1 MKIRRFT
8 DNGRQKFVLLYNQIK
23 ASIINN
29 NKSIEKGFTKN
40 LKAQVKNLLNDK
52 NLSEE
57 TGITEEIEFKN
68 FNNSFEFG
76 EYLNNKLKEK
86 SFSSIAYDGNLWDWL
101 SLYYFDIVF
110 HPKARGYSEHRYI
123 LSEDWFTRN
132 RHLVRTPW
140 YIVNVYGKNG
150 KLFLAKET
158 YTGTDYLEQFIS
170 HRISENYTKF
180 AEIAFNLYFDK
191 KNNEPKPGFSKKFVK
206 RNKQKTL
213 IKGSLGRLV
222 DKLNQYNEIY
232 DIWEMK
238 VTDIIQ
244 LLPKEFNELKE
255 H

>member
-23 ASIINN
+23 ASVINK
-29 NKSIEKGFTKN
+29 KSIEKGFTKN
-40 LKAQVKNLLNDK
+40 LKAQVKNLLDDK
-52 NLSEE
+52 SLSEE
-57 TGITEEIEFKN
+57 TGIKEEIEFKN

-140 YIVNVYGKNG
+140 YIVNIYGKMVS
-150 KLFLAKET
+150 F
-158 YTGTDYLEQFIS
+158 F
-170 HRISENYTKF
+170 
-180 AEIAFNLYFDK
+180 
-191 KNNEPKPGFSKKFVK
+191 
-206 RNKQKTL
+206 
-213 IKGSLGRLV
+213 
-222 DKLNQYNEIY
+222 
-232 DIWEMK
+232 
-238 VTDIIQ
+238 
-244 LLPKEFNELKE
+244 
-255 H
+255 